1 MILGLGVIIWAV
13 ANDLILEM
21 KGDILFKHQKMDFKM
36 KTFASAVKQGIQLNY

>member
-1 MILGLGVIIWAV
+1 MILGVGVIIWAV

-21 KGDILFKHQKMDFKM
+21 KGDIPFKDQKMDFKM